1 MHLDRLSLT
10 HFRNYARLEGSL
22 PRGSL
27 LLHGSNA
34 QGKTS
39 LLESIYYLA
48 TAHSPWASSDRQLLN
63 WQAERDPLAFVRVA
77 ADVIS
82 DKPGA
87 VRTQLDVTLA
97 HDQPDASARLKKT
110 IRINGVNKRAVDLLG
125 TVNVVLFVPQDL
137 ALIEGTPSDRRRY
150 LNITLSQTDINYAR
164 TLHTFEKALEQRNA
178 LLRRIQLRQESPRSL
193 EYWDDQFSD
202 ASGVLISGRQRL
214 LRELEG
220 AAQLVHRD
228 LTDDVEQ
235 LDLHYQPS
243 FSPTATTSGQLSF
256 DAPGLDLHRQLDP
269 RQVADQFRAA
279 LKTGRANDIARGLTL
294 IGPQRDEL
302 RFQINGRDLGLYG
315 SRGQSRTAVLA
326 LKLAELDWMRRQ
338 IGEWPI
344 LLLDEFLAELDAHR
358 RAYLLARIDGAA
370 QSILTTTEPDIFT
383 PEFLHKATLWHI
395 RAGRIV

>member
-10 HFRNYARLEGSL
+10 HFRNYARLEVGL
-22 PRGSL
+22 PSGSL

-39 LLESIYYLA
+39 LLEAIYYLA

-63 WQAERDPLAFVRVA
+63 WRAENDALAFVRVA
-77 ADVIS
+77 AEVIS

-87 VRTQLDVTLA
+87 TRTQLDVTLM
-97 HDQPDASARLKKT
+97 HEQPDPTTRLKKT
-110 IRINGVNKRAVDLLG
+110 IRVNGVTKRAVDLLG

-137 ALIEGTPSDRRRY
+137 ALIEGSPGDRRRY
-150 LNITLSQTDINYAR
+150 LNITLSQTDIGYAR
-164 TLHTFEKALEQRNA
+164 ALHTFEKALEQRNA
-178 LLRRIQLRQESPRSL
+178 LLRRIQLKQESPRSL
-193 EYWDDQFSD
+193 DYWDEQFSE
-202 ASGVLISGRQRL
+202 ASGVIISGRQRL
-214 LRELEG
+214 LRELES
-220 AAQLVHRD
+220 AAQNVHRD
-228 LTDDVEQ
+228 LTDDAEQ

-243 FSPTATTSGQLSF
+243 FTAAATTSGQLSF

-269 RQVADQFRAA
+269 RQVADQFQAA
-279 LKTGRANDIARGLTL
+279 LKAGRGNEINRGLTL

-302 RFQINGRDLGLYG
+302 RFQVNGRDLGLYG

-383 PEFLHKATLWHI
+383 PEFLNKTTLWHI
-395 RAGRIV
+395 RAGQIV